1 MGMKPT
7 LRKRVRELMLGL
19 LSVIAFFPSHAQ
31 RPDRCGSMDVLQ
43 QKFREH
49 PALKARFEAR
59 EKQLKQMVAERIQA
73 GTMGAFRDQALLTVP
88 VVFHIVMSNPSQVT
102 DAQIQAQMDT
112 LNKDYAGINGDT
124 VRIPSWFK
132 SLFGVANIQFA
143 LAKQGP
149 NGEPTTGIER
159 YTTGHGDFS
168 VFTNDVKHVSTGG
181 ANAWNTNNYLNVW
194 ICSISA
200 GYLGLGTFPNDGDS
214 ANQGVMIDYRSI
226 PGGSYTNYNGGK
238 TLTHEAG
245 HYFNLY
251 HTWGDD
257 NGACSGTD
265 YVDDTPNQADY
276 TSGCPGMA
284 EKLDACSQVS
294 PGVLYQDYMDYSY
307 DNCLVMFTKQQAARM
322 QAAVTLYRSSL
333 FTSPGLQS
341 PIVNAYDV
349 RLKAITQP
357 ATRLCAAT
365 FAPAVTI
372 RNVGGTTLTSL
383 TINVAIDG
391 IFTTAY
397 SWTGSLTS
405 LAEASVTLNNVTTG
419 TGNHTLTIYTTN
431 PNGQAD
437 QGTSNDTL
445 SVPYMY
451 FPPAALPL
459 AEHFEGSSFPPDGW
473 DIVNPDGSYTWE
485 KTSAGKTGN
494 AMMVKNYN
502 YTNYGARDY
511 LRLPLV
517 SLNDA
522 DSAFISFQVAAA
534 TYSATGTPGN
544 VWDTLQVLISTDCGN
559 TYTSLYQKAGDSLKT
574 APSVTSYFIP
584 TASQW
589 RKDSVNL
596 TPYIGQGNVMIAFLN
611 TTENENNI
619 YLDDINVYKKTVNP
633 NLKAKGFIVTPNP
646 ASQSVAVQ
654 FYPQPSNLRG
664 VELYSFT
671 GQKVAE
677 VIVGSGQAMNYYRF
691 NIGHLAAG
699 VYVVRAVFTDKVVT
713 QKLVK
718 IQ

>member
-1 MGMKPT
+1 MGMKCT
-7 LRKRVRELMLGL
+7 LRKRVRELLLGL
-19 LSVIAFFPSHAQ
+19 LLVTAFFHSYAQ
-31 RPDRCGSMDVLQ
+31 RPDRCGSMDLLR
-43 QKFREH
+43 QKFKEH

-73 GTMGAFRDQALLTVP
+73 GTMGARDQALLTVP

-143 LAKQGP
+143 LAKQTP
-149 NGEPTTGIER
+149 DGEPSTGIER
-159 YTTGHGDFS
+159 YTTAHGDFS
-168 VFTNDVKHVSTGG
+168 VFTTDVKHVATGG

-194 ICSISA
+194 ICQLSG

-265 YVDDTPNQADY
+265 YVDDTPNQSDY
-276 TSGCPGMA
+276 TSGCPGMV
-284 EKLDACSQVS
+284 EKLDACTAVS

-307 DNCLVMFTKQQAARM
+307 DNCLVMFTTQQAARM
-322 QAAVTLYRSSL
+322 QAAVTLYRSAL
-333 FTSPGLQS
+333 FTSPGLQT
-341 PIVNAYDV
+341 PVVNNYDV
-349 RLKAITQP
+349 RLKTIAQP
-357 ATRLCAAT
+357 IGRICTGT
-365 FAPAVTI
+365 FAPAI
-372 RNVGGTTLTSL
+372 SFRNVGSNTITSL
-383 TINVAIDG
+383 TINVVIDG
-391 IFTTAY
+391 TFITAY
-397 SWTGSLTS
+397 NWTGSVAS
-405 LAEASVTLNNVTTG
+405 LSEASVTLNSITATS
-419 TGNHTLTIYTTN
+419 GNHTLQIYTTG

-437 QGTSNDTL
+437 QRTTNDTL
-445 SVPYMY
+445 SVSYMY

-459 AEHFEGSSFPPDGW
+459 TESFESSSFPPNGW
-473 DIVNPDGSYTWE
+473 DIINPDASYTWE
-485 KTSAGKTGN
+485 KTSSGKTGN
-494 AMMVKNYN
+494 AVMVKNY
-502 YTNYGARDY
+502 YYASYGARDY

-517 SLNDA
+517 NLNDA

-534 TYSATGTPGN
+534 TFTTTGTPGN

-559 TYTSLYQKAGDSLKT
+559 TYTSLYQKAGDSLVT
-574 APSVTSYFIP
+574 APSTGGFFVPTS
-584 TASQW
+584 SQW

-596 TPYIGQGNVMIAFLN
+596 TPYIGQGNVMIAFMN
-611 TTENENNI
+611 TSENENNI
-619 YLDDINVYKKTVNP
+619 YLDDIHVYKKTVNP

-664 VELYSFT
+664 IELYSFA

-677 VIVGSGQAMNYYRF
+677 VIVANGQARNYYTF
-691 NIGHLAAG
+691 NIGHLSAG
-699 VYVVRAVFTDKVVT
+699 IYVVRAVFTDKVVT